1 MLYTVREQ
9 ACILIKFSPNPLPSP
24 SLPPRATLL
33 LQSRANIG
41 SESEK
46 AKGDEFTAAYLAKHP
61 SAITTA
67 SGLIYH
73 ETHAGT
79 GAQAQAESTVLV
91 HYHGTLTDGKV
102 FDSSVDRGEPI
113 KFPLKQVCMCVM

>member
-1 MLYTVREQ
+1 MLGSALT
-9 ACILIKFSPNPLPSP
+9 P
-24 SLPPRATLL
+24 SLPPRAPPA
-33 LQSRANIG
+33 QSRANIG

-46 AKGDEFTAAYLAKHP
+46 AKGDAFTAAFLAKHP

-113 KFPLKQVCMCVM
+113 KFPLKQVCMCVTYIHMLVTLLTSC